1 MRLVLAALVLL
12 STADALIPQQ
22 QLRPQL
28 PARLS
33 RSAPLVAAATES
45 ESTGISVASST
56 VNLLKAIVGSGVLSL
71 PVGIAAFSSSRKAL
85 IPALVM
91 LSVIGTLSAYC
102 FAMVGRVCVATGTNT
117 WGAAWKETVGEK
129 SAWIPSSFVAI
140 LCASASLQ
148 YTMVIGDSFAPI
160 FAQACLPK
168 LIASRSGAIAL
179 VTALCTLP
187 LSLLPNL
194 EMLKYTSFLG
204 IGGLLYTA
212 AFMAGRVGAYKPGL
226 ANGFHEA
233 VPAALRPKFTD
244 GFTLASVLQPK
255 VFMLLSIMATAF
267 CAHFLS
273 PQFLSQLS
281 ITKAADGK
289 EESKLTRFN
298 ILTAGGFLLSA
309 VLSAVVMVSGF
320 LTFGGAADGYIL
332 NNYATTDKLAQLAR
346 LAIGGSIVT
355 TYPLLH
361 QGLRDTV
368 QEALAQNGVTA
379 SRQSITF
386 AMVLSIMLVGMKLTN
401 LGVVAAV
408 SGALVSTSLVY
419 VLPSIMFGQM
429 LAARKDKSSVAKLE
443 LLGSRLITVLGVF
456 MVAVGMKAAF

>member
-1 MRLVLAALVLL
+1 MLGTCHMGGSGAFVAGRVGVGGWSAKECGTCGAVEHAPVTLRLLLRQGCGAQLLHAVPHRGDSCSAQPVSTRPRSRTPQWQTQKQTCSYMAACTYARNARKANTVAAGGRPYKPTCRLEGVRQILPSAIKSGQGRHPDACPTSNNMRLVLAALVLL

-45 ESTGISVASST
+45 ESTGSSVASST
-56 VNLLKAIVGSGVLSL
+56 VNLVKAIVGSGVLSL

-160 FAQACLPK
+160 FAQAGLPK

-244 GFTLASVLQPK
+244 GAAAPALTLTLTPT
-255 VFMLLSIMATAF
+255 LL
-267 CAHFLS
+267 
-273 PQFLSQLS
+273 
-281 ITKAADGK
+281 
-289 EESKLTRFN
+289 
-298 ILTAGGFLLSA
+298 LLPTPTCCRLHA
-309 VLSAVVMVSGF
+309 RL
-320 LTFGGAADGYIL
+320 GAA
-332 NNYATTDKLAQLAR
+332 AQ
-346 LAIGGSIVT
+346 
-355 TYPLLH
+355 
-361 QGLRDTV
+361 
-368 QEALAQNGVTA
+368 
-379 SRQSITF
+379 
-386 AMVLSIMLVGMKLTN
+386 
-401 LGVVAAV
+401 
-408 SGALVSTSLVY
+408 
-419 VLPSIMFGQM
+419 
-429 LAARKDKSSVAKLE
+429 
-443 LLGSRLITVLGVF
+443 
-456 MVAVGMKAAF
+456 